1 MKRTILFILI
11 AGIMFL
17 AVGCGHGQPFEIE
30 PTNSAQPGSTLQL
43 ASAN

>member
-11 AGIMFL
+11 AAIMLL
-17 AVGCGHGQPFEIE
+17 AVGCGPGQPFEIE
-30 PTNSAQPGSTLQL
+30 DTDSAQPGSTLQL